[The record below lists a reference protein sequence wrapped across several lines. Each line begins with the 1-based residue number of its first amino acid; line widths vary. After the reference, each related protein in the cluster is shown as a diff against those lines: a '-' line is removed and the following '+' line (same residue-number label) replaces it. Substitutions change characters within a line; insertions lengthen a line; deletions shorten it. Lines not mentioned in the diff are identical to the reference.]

1 MRWAKV
7 SRISHKRSEKERSEN
22 EHAFVLVSAGLC
34 VATEQTRKP
43 LQLGCCHRG
52 ASTKLARGAVAFL
65 ELFSFHN
72 LFCEIKKKRR
82 KNKKLPRVST
92 TRTNHR
98 QSEMTH
104 FVLVIFFN

>member
-1 MRWAKV
+1 MRWVKV

-52 ASTKLARGAVAFL
+52 ASTKLARGAIAFL

-72 LFCEIKKKRR
+72 LFCEIKKTEEEQKTAPCFHH
-82 KNKKLPRVST
+82 KNEPPP
-92 TRTNHR
+92 
-98 QSEMTH
+98 
-104 FVLVIFFN
+104 I

>member
-43 LQLGCCHRG
+43 LHLGCCHRG
-52 ASTKLARGAVAFL
+52 QVRNLPEGPLLFWNCFL
-65 ELFSFHN
+65 F
-72 LFCEIKKKRR
+72 I
-82 KNKKLPRVST
+82 T
-92 TRTNHR
+92 Y
-98 QSEMTH
+98 
-104 FVLVIFFN
+104 FVK